1 MALRDSGWLRAAR
14 ALRARR
20 SVVLCYHGVARST
33 PDLDPEFLQVHPDR
47 FRRQVELLLD
57 AGFRFVTVA
66 ELAERLDGGEP
77 EPGLAALSFDDGW
90 HDNHEI
96 VLPLLQELGVPF
108 TVYVATGL
116 IGKPNPWLAPAAGA
130 RMMTEHE
137 LRELAAAGVEL
148 GAHTVSHADLTL
160 LGGEECEREIRDS
173 RESLE
178 AIAGQPVRTFAYP
191 FCKYDATALSTVERL
206 GFDAAVTCQGRGGW
220 SRYEL
225 GRALVTGKDGV
236 PSFVLKL
243 ADAYQPLFESLPV
256 RVLRRTTRGAR
267 GRVRAVIARRA

>member
-1 MALRDSGWLRAAR
+1 MALRESGWLRAAR

-33 PDLDPEFLQVHPDR
+33 PDVDPEFLQVHPER
-47 FRRQVELLLD
+47 FRRQVNLLVE

-66 ELAERLDGGEP
+66 ELAGRLDGGEP

-90 HDNHEI
+90 SDNHEI
-96 VLPLLQELGVPF
+96 VLPLLRELGIPF

-116 IGKPNPWLAPAAGA
+116 IGKPNPWLAPITGA
-130 RMMTEHE
+130 RMMTEDE
-137 LRELAAAGVEL
+137 LRALAAAGVEL
-148 GAHTVSHADLTL
+148 GAHTESHADLSL
-160 LGGEECEREIRDS
+160 LGEQECEREIRAS
-173 RESLE
+173 RETLE
-178 AIAGQPVRTFAYP
+178 AISGQPVRTFAYP
-191 FCKYDATALSTVERL
+191 FCRYGAAALATVERL

-225 GRALVTGKDGV
+225 GRALITGKDGA

-243 ADAYQPLFESLPV
+243 AGAYQPLFESLPV
-256 RVLRRTTRGAR
+256 RVFRRATRGAR
-267 GRVRAVIARRA
+267 GRVRTVIARRA